1 MRGRSPKAG
10 KGVGRKKG
18 AGSTTI
24 RVPNGCLQAV
34 KDLIESYRLGEYE
47 VLKSATEIREH
58 EVLKSATEI
67 REHEVLKSATEIRE
81 HEVLKS
87 VTEIRE
93 PITPSHL
100 SKLPLGS
107 KKASRSDLDRLPRS
121 VQRQLIKRYGTLSG
135 AINAGVYILGH
146 KAFVPY

>member
-1 MRGRSPKAG
+1 MLSKSTRGRSPKAG

-18 AGSTTI
+18 VGSTTI

-34 KDLIESYRLGEYE
+34 KDLIESYRLGE
-47 VLKSATEIREH
+47 H
-58 EVLKSATEI
+58 EVLKS
-67 REHEVLKSATEIRE
+67 VTEIRE

-121 VQRQLIKRYGTLSG
+121 VQRQLIKHYGTLSG

>member
-1 MRGRSPKAG
+1 MLSKSMRGRSPKAG

-34 KDLIESYRLGEYE
+34 KDLIESYRLG
-47 VLKSATEIREH
+47 EH

-121 VQRQLIKRYGTLSG
+121 VQRQLIKHYGTLSG

>member
-1 MRGRSPKAG
+1 MLSESMRGKSPKAG
-10 KGVGRKKG
+10 KGVGRKR
-18 AGSTTI
+18 GSGSVTV

-34 KDLIESYRLGEYE
+34 KDLIESYRSVE
-47 VLKSATEIREH
+47 RE
-58 EVLKSATEI
+58 A
-67 REHEVLKSATEIRE
+67 
-81 HEVLKS
+81 LKS

-93 PITPSHL
+93 PEALKSVTEIREPMTPNHL
-100 SKLPLGS
+100 SKPPLGS

>member
-1 MRGRSPKAG
+1 MLSKSMRGRSPKAG

-67 REHEVLKSATEIRE
+67 RE
-81 HEVLKS
+81 
-87 VTEIRE
+87 

>member
-1 MRGRSPKAG
+1 MLSKSMRGRSPKAG

-18 AGSTTI
+18 VGSTTI

-34 KDLIESYRLGEYE
+34 KDLIESYRLGE
-47 VLKSATEIREH
+47 
-58 EVLKSATEI
+58 
-67 REHEVLKSATEIRE
+67 

-93 PITPSHL
+93 PITPSYL

-121 VQRQLIKRYGTLSG
+121 VQRQLIKHYGTLSG

>member
-1 MRGRSPKAG
+1 MLSKSMRGRSPKAG

-58 EVLKSATEI
+58 EVLKS
-67 REHEVLKSATEIRE
+67 
-81 HEVLKS
+81 

-121 VQRQLIKRYGTLSG
+121 VQRQLIKHYGTLSG
-135 AINAGVYILGH
+135 AIKAGVYILGH
-146 KAFVPY
+146 KAFVPYW

>member
-1 MRGRSPKAG
+1 MLSKSMRGRSPKAG

-67 REHEVLKSATEIRE
+67 REHEVLKS
-81 HEVLKS
+81 

-121 VQRQLIKRYGTLSG
+121 VQRQLMKDYGTLSG
-135 AINAGVYILGH
+135 AIKAGVYILGH
-146 KAFVPY
+146 KAFVPYW

>member
-1 MRGRSPKAG
+1 MLSKSMRGRSPKAG

-67 REHEVLKSATEIRE
+67 REHEVLKS
-81 HEVLKS
+81 

-121 VQRQLIKRYGTLSG
+121 VQRQLIKHYGTLSG

>member
-1 MRGRSPKAG
+1 MLSESMRGRSPKAG

-18 AGSTTI
+18 VGSTTI

-34 KDLIESYRLGEYE
+34 KDLIESYRLGE
-47 VLKSATEIREH
+47 
-58 EVLKSATEI
+58 
-67 REHEVLKSATEIRE
+67 HEVLKSATEIRE

-87 VTEIRE
+87 VTEIIEHEVLKSVTEIRE
-93 PITPSHL
+93 PITPSYL

-121 VQRQLIKRYGTLSG
+121 VQRQLIKHYGTLSG

>member
-1 MRGRSPKAG
+1 MLSKSMRGRSPKAG

-58 EVLKSATEI
+58 D
-67 REHEVLKSATEIRE
+67 
-81 HEVLKS
+81 VLKS

>member
-1 MRGRSPKAG
+1 MLSESMRGKSPKAG
-10 KGVGRKKG
+10 KGVGRKR
-18 AGSTTI
+18 GSGSVTV

-34 KDLIESYRLGEYE
+34 KDLIESYRSVEHE
-47 VLKSATEIREH
+47 ALKS
-58 EVLKSATEI
+58 V
-67 REHEVLKSATEIRE
+67 TEIRE

-93 PITPSHL
+93 PMTPNHL
-100 SKLPLGS
+100 SKPPLGS

-121 VQRQLIKRYGTLSG
+121 VQRQLMKDYGTLSG
-135 AINAGVYILGH
+135 AIKAGVYILGH

>member
-1 MRGRSPKAG
+1 MLSKSMRGRSPKAG

-34 KDLIESYRLGEYE
+34 KDLIESYRLG
-47 VLKSATEIREH
+47 
-58 EVLKSATEI
+58 
-67 REHEVLKSATEIRE
+67 EHEVLKSATEIRE

-121 VQRQLIKRYGTLSG
+121 VQRQLIKHYGTLSG

>member
-1 MRGRSPKAG
+1 MLSKSMRGRSPKAG

-67 REHEVLKSATEIRE
+67 RE
-81 HEVLKS
+81 
-87 VTEIRE
+87 

-121 VQRQLIKRYGTLSG
+121 VQRQLIKHYGTLSG

>member
-1 MRGRSPKAG
+1 MLSKSMRGRSPKAG

-34 KDLIESYRLGEYE
+34 KDLIESYRLGEY
-47 VLKSATEIREH
+47 

>member
-1 MRGRSPKAG
+1 MLSKSMRGRSPKAG

-34 KDLIESYRLGEYE
+34 KDLIESYRLGEY
-47 VLKSATEIREH
+47 
-58 EVLKSATEI
+58 
-67 REHEVLKSATEIRE
+67 EVLKSATEIRE

>member
-1 MRGRSPKAG
+1 MLSESMRGKSPKAG
-10 KGVGRKKG
+10 KGVGRKR
-18 AGSTTI
+18 GSGSVTV

-58 EVLKSATEI
+58 EVLKSA
-67 REHEVLKSATEIRE
+67 
-81 HEVLKS
+81 
-87 VTEIRE
+87 TEIRE

>member
-1 MRGRSPKAG
+1 MRGFLSCAFSLVAAAG
-10 KGVGRKKG
+10 GTAQR
-18 AGSTTI
+18 GSCADVVTC
-24 RVPNGCLQAV
+24 RQSVV
-34 KDLIESYRLGEYE
+34 VVLIIPPRCNTGG
-47 VLKSATEIREH
+47 TN
-58 EVLKSATEI
+58 
-67 REHEVLKSATEIRE
+67 
-81 HEVLKS
+81 LKS

>member
-1 MRGRSPKAG
+1 MLSKSMRGRSPKAG

-58 EVLKSATEI
+58 EVLKS
-67 REHEVLKSATEIRE
+67 
-81 HEVLKS
+81 

-121 VQRQLIKRYGTLSG
+121 VQRQLIKHYGTLSG